1 MQRKFVCAGFVCFL
15 SMIAIAQ
22 PGKIPVKSTI
32 PKATLE
38 PLQISRMATSKA
50 SYEYKSKNGKV
61 EISYA
66 RGKQPKD
73 GVKTTSKE
81 TSEAMCLSRDEVRG
95 QKIENLQVIIDGSKA
110 SQILPGGVF
119 DGEMLLK
126 SGEFKYVKMNKRQP
140 ISISLVTNQGDRHKV
155 TVDKKGDNN
164 VEDDLRAA
172 VNSLTSPSN
181 IKNMPNYG
189 SSSEVITSTIEENTG
204 LKIGA
209 SFFYMGVSANNKLS
223 FSSSSYHYMYLYQFE
238 QECLSVVANTISSP
252 ADLFTDGTTKDDN
265 LLYIREVKYGR
276 RLYVIIESENELQSY
291 SDKLKGSLDWAVVSA
306 AFSQNIE
313 HSSLFSKTNIKVNTQ
328 GGSPIGAFEKENI
341 QAVLNNYFAKP
352 FKQIDI
358 VPIAYKLT
366 YMDGE
371 PVSMVS
377 NAFLDGKNCLDK
389 EKVKIRLTSVKCIKQ
404 QNEKKQEE
412 VYGGV
417 NIYYYNPSKQLVA
430 ANAITPMPV
439 VSGFRPPTG
448 TFTFGTKEA
457 PVALY
462 ADREKNF
469 QPDEQ
474 GKYTV
479 FLLPDLDMTIEIV
492 SYIHEKDN
500 VFNKDDDFI
509 TENRMKKTIRQ
520 MLLEGSMSPT
530 FEFRHN
536 NAIIKLFFEILPEN

>member
-1 MQRKFVCAGFVCFL
+1 M
-15 SMIAIAQ
+15 
-22 PGKIPVKSTI
+22 
-32 PKATLE
+32 
-38 PLQISRMATSKA
+38 
-50 SYEYKSKNGKV
+50 
-61 EISYA
+61 
-66 RGKQPKD
+66 
-73 GVKTTSKE
+73 
-81 TSEAMCLSRDEVRG
+81 
-95 QKIENLQVIIDGSKA
+95 
-110 SQILPGGVF
+110 
-119 DGEMLLK
+119 
-126 SGEFKYVKMNKRQP
+126 
-140 ISISLVTNQGDRHKV
+140 
-155 TVDKKGDNN
+155 
-164 VEDDLRAA
+164 
-172 VNSLTSPSN
+172 
-181 IKNMPNYG
+181 
-189 SSSEVITSTIEENTG
+189 
-204 LKIGA
+204 
-209 SFFYMGVSANNKLS
+209 
-223 FSSSSYHYMYLYQFE
+223 
-238 QECLSVVANTISSP
+238 
-252 ADLFTDGTTKDDN
+252 
-265 LLYIREVKYGR
+265 
-276 RLYVIIESENELQSY
+276 
-291 SDKLKGSLDWAVVSA
+291 
-306 AFSQNIE
+306 
-313 HSSLFSKTNIKVNTQ
+313 
-328 GGSPIGAFEKENI
+328 
-341 QAVLNNYFAKP
+341 
-352 FKQIDI
+352 
-358 VPIAYKLT
+358 
-366 YMDGE
+366 
-371 PVSMVS
+371 
-377 NAFLDGKNCLDK
+377 
-389 EKVKIRLTSVKCIKQ
+389 KCIKQ